1 MLSLGVTDQV
11 TVGEGTGSCGATK
24 RYTTLVIHTIIQ
36 TRFPVLQRAS
46 QCRKVFYTFS
56 FSITANGA
64 KQLISKSLYRKIRN
78 NLKNNGLFALDMCCD
93 AAGGLDPKTGK
104 WPH

>member
-78 NLKNNGLFALDMCCD
+78 NLKKNGLFWRRF
-93 AAGGLDPKTGK
+93 GP
-104 WPH
+104 